1 MSVLLFPAD
10 APTLYFVGVTTG
22 HSSVMTI
29 FPEWASR
36 LGLKDARILG
46 IDLPLNAEPWKYRD
60 VVSFIKS
67 DALSAGALVTTH
79 KIDVLRSADD
89 LFDELDRHARLL
101 GEISCISKREGR
113 LVGRAVDAVTGLI
126 ALESFLPRRHWME
139 HSAEALFLGAGGATV
154 AITASLLT
162 LPDGERPARIT
173 VTDVDPERL
182 EHIEEV
188 HYRLD
193 HRGDIHYVLIED
205 ESETD
210 NLVSTLPPHSLV
222 ANGTGMGKDRPGS
235 PVSDAALFPDHG
247 YAWDYNYRGELTFLK
262 QVVRSHP
269 NVTAIDGWVYF
280 LLGWTQVIAEVFH
293 VEIPTSGA
301 LFDELAAIAGKKR
314 VSG

>member
-1 MSVLLFPAD
+1 MHLSPAD

-22 HSSVMTI
+22 QSSIMTI

-36 LGLKDARILG
+36 LGLDNARVVG
-46 IDLPLNAEPWKYRD
+46 IDIPLNAEPWVYRD

-67 DALSAGALVTTH
+67 DPLSAGALVTTH

-89 LFDELDRHARLL
+89 LFDELDRYAGLL
-101 GEISCISKREGR
+101 GEVSCISKRDGR
-113 LVGRAVDAVTGLI
+113 LVGRAVDAFTGLI
-126 ALESFLPRRHWME
+126 ALESFLPRRHWKDRA
-139 HSAEALFLGAGGATV
+139 AEALFLGAGGATV
-154 AITASLLT
+154 AITTSLLT
-162 LPDGERPARIT
+162 LPDEERPVLIT

-193 HRGDIHYVLIED
+193 HRAGIQYVLIEH

-235 PVSDAALFPDHG
+235 PVSDAAVFPDHG
-247 YAWDYNYRGELTFLK
+247 YAWDYNYRGEFTFLK
-262 QVVRSHP
+262 QAVRSRP
-269 NVTAIDGWVYF
+269 NVTAVDGWVYF
-280 LLGWTQVIAEVFH
+280 VLGWTQVIAEVFR
-293 VEIPTSGA
+293 VAIPTSGA
-301 LFDELAAIAGKKR
+301 LFDELAAIADGKR
-314 VSG
+314 RE